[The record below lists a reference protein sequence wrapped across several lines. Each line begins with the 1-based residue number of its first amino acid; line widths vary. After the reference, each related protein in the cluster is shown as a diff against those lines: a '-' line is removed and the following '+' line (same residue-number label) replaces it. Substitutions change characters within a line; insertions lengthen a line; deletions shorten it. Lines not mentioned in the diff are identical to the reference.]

1 MKRYNLLW
9 VLCLFSFLYVG
20 AKPITKSAAENIAR
34 GFMSKRC
41 SKSASLTCLPRKSAV
56 KGGTND
62 VAPYYIF
69 NVGKNEGF
77 VIVSGDDNAE
87 PVLGYSDKGE
97 LDPNNIPS
105 NMAEWLRLNELYV
118 ENCAKKD
125 SSAKPAYTNTG
136 NGTVVV
142 EPLLGDILWGQD
154 FPFNEMCP
162 TYYSDGQTK
171 HYYVGCVA
179 TAATQIMRYY
189 RYPQQGTGSK
199 SYVFNGQTL
208 SADFGNTTYDWDNML
223 AFYPSEGVSQEQI
236 DAAAT
241 LAYQFGVSVEM
252 EYAENGSG
260 ALSMLVPHALKT
272 YFGYDN
278 GVTMRRRNF
287 YSGAE
292 WLDIIKNELD
302 HNRPVYYGAT
312 SDNGLGGHAFVCD
325 GYDSEGYVHINWGW
339 YGMSNGYFLVNHL
352 NPDDLGEGGGT
363 GGYNTDQ
370 EIITGI
376 QPSTG
381 GATTFDRPLYGLLG
395 LMCSDYGREFTLMAS
410 INNYDVTPFDGQ
422 IAAVVTR
429 DGQIMDVLKT
439 DGESTHIDGFANS
452 MSGLYF
458 LTMRNIPTTVSEGI
472 ADGKCEVRLAFKEA
486 NEERWQILRH
496 ENRERGYVEANI
508 VNGVLVLD
516 EDAEP
521 VPDVTVVGPITSD
534 GEIYANGSALFNVT
548 LKNNSSNFNLKNVV
562 VRFRSKTDATK
573 VWDYENTVNIYDGS
587 TESVKLL
594 VNLAEDMPAGD
605 YDIILFEKGYPDN
618 PFVQTSSE
626 PASVTVLPAATVPVM
641 RQTQKMGLVIGTTD
655 GLVRQGD
662 DIMFKVT
669 ARNYG
674 AAGNVGV
681 ILWMENVDKPEE
693 TYLFLQ
699 ENVTV
704 EKGEEVTVPLFRK
717 LPVDPGTYR
726 LKLTYLT
733 DDGNETADANAAGFD
748 NTLEVHEN
756 NTDIMLEAV
765 SLDMPDVLYTEE
777 KAPCKIVLRAPQDF
791 SGMVYMRLRQY
802 TNTNGEI
809 AQMSSVKMKAGE
821 TKELSF
827 DYKPRVEP
835 QRYMLLVEA
844 KQGGVTG
851 TVASY
856 HNCYKLVEV
865 KSGTSGISSVGA
877 QNDNANVYYKDG
889 RVYVDVADGST
900 LLKTELI
907 AANGALVTSCDKASM
922 TGGWFAVDVQPGV
935 YMVKVTT
942 DKGVSVRKIVIK

>member
-9 VLCLFSFLYVG
+9 ILCLLSFLYVG
-20 AKPITKSAAENIAR
+20 ARPITKSAAENIAR

-41 SKSASLTCLPRKSAV
+41 SKSASLACLPHKSAV
-56 KGGTND
+56 KGSSGD

-69 NVGKNEGF
+69 NIGNREGF

-87 PVLGYSDKGE
+87 PVLGYSDRGE
-97 LDPNNIPS
+97 LDLD
-105 NMAEWLRLNELYV
+105 NMPANMVEWLRLNELYV
-118 ENCAKKD
+118 ENCAKREF
-125 SSAKPAYTNTG
+125 SAVGTSRTG

-142 EPLLGDILWGQD
+142 EPLLGDIMWGQD

-162 TYYSDGQTK
+162 TYYSGGQNL

-199 SYVFNGQTL
+199 SYVFKGQTL

-223 AFYPSEGVSQEQI
+223 AFYPSDGVSQEQI

-241 LAYQFGVSVEM
+241 LAYHFGVSVEM

-272 YFGYDN
+272 YFGYDKAT
-278 GVTMRRRNF
+278 TMRRRNF
-287 YSGAE
+287 YSATE
-292 WLDIIKNELD
+292 WLELIKHELD
-302 HNRPVYYGAT
+302 NNRPVYYGAT
-312 SDNGLGGHAFVCD
+312 SDSGLGGHAFVCD

-381 GATTFDRPLYGLLG
+381 GTTDFDRPLYGLLS
-395 LMCSDYGREFTLMAS
+395 LKCSDYGSDFTLMS
-410 INNYDVTPFDGQ
+410 SVNNYDVTPFDGQ

-429 DGQIMDVLKT
+429 NGQIIDILKT

-458 LTMRNIPTTVSEGI
+458 LTMRDIPTTVSEGI
-472 ADGKCEVRLAFKEA
+472 ADGACEVRLAFKEA
-486 NEERWQILRH
+486 DEDRWQFLRH
-496 ENRERGYVEANI
+496 ENRERGYVAANI
-508 VNGVLVLD
+508 VDGVLDLD
-516 EDAEP
+516 EDAAP
-521 VPDVTVVGPITSD
+521 VPDVTVVGQIQND
-534 GEIYANGSALFNVT
+534 GDIFAGGSALFCVT
-548 LKNNSSNFNLKNVV
+548 LQNNSSNFNLKNVV
-562 VRFRSKTDATK
+562 VRFRSKADATK
-573 VWDYENTVNIYDGS
+573 VWDYENIVNIYDGS

-594 VNLAEDMPAGD
+594 VNLADDMPSGD

-618 PFVQTSSE
+618 PFVQTTPE
-626 PASVTVLPAATVPVM
+626 VASLTVLPAVSVPVM
-641 RQTQKMGLVIGTTD
+641 RQTQNLGLVIGATD

-662 DIMFKVT
+662 DIMLKVT

-674 AAGNVGV
+674 AAGNVSV
-681 ILWMENVDKPEE
+681 ILWMENMDNPEQTYMFLQGNVAVDKG
-693 TYLFLQ
+693 
-699 ENVTV
+699 
-704 EKGEEVTVPLFRK
+704 KEVTVPLFRK

-733 DDGNETADANAAGFD
+733 DDGNETADANVAGFD

-777 KAPCKIVLRAPQDF
+777 KSPCKIVLRAPETF
-791 SGMVYMRLRQY
+791 SGTVYLRLRQY

-809 AQMSSVKMKAGE
+809 VSMSSVKMEAGE
-821 TKELSF
+821 TKEIAF

-835 QRYMLLVEA
+835 ERYMLLVEA

-865 KSGTSGISSVGA
+865 KNGTSDISSVDA

-889 RVYVDVADGST
+889 RVYVDVADGSS

-942 DKGVSVRKIVIK
+942 DKGVSVRKIMIK

>member
-9 VLCLFSFLYVG
+9 ILCLLSFLYVG
-20 AKPITKSAAENIAR
+20 ARPITKSAAENIAR

-41 SKSASLTCLPRKSAV
+41 SKSASLACLPHKSAV
-56 KGGTND
+56 KGSSGD

-69 NVGKNEGF
+69 NIGNREGF

-87 PVLGYSDKGE
+87 PVLGYSDRGE
-97 LDPNNIPS
+97 LDLD
-105 NMAEWLRLNELYV
+105 NMPTNMVEWLRLNELYV
-118 ENCAKKD
+118 ESCAKRE
-125 SSAKPAYTNTG
+125 SSAVGTSRTG

-142 EPLLGDILWGQD
+142 EPLLGDIMWGQD

-162 TYYSDGQTK
+162 TYYSGGQDL

-199 SYVFNGQTL
+199 SYVFKGQTL

-223 AFYPSEGVSQEQI
+223 AFYPSDGVSQEQI

-241 LAYQFGVSVEM
+241 LAYHFGVSVEM

-272 YFGYDN
+272 YFGYDKAT
-278 GVTMRRRNF
+278 TMRRRNF
-287 YSGAE
+287 YSATE
-292 WLDIIKNELD
+292 WLELIKHELD
-302 HNRPVYYGAT
+302 NNRPVYYGAT
-312 SDNGLGGHAFVCD
+312 SDSGLGGHAFVCD

-381 GATTFDRPLYGLLG
+381 GTTDFDRPLYGLLS
-395 LMCSDYGREFTLMAS
+395 LKCSDYGSDFTLMS
-410 INNYDVTPFDGQ
+410 SVNNYDVTPFDGQ

-429 DGQIMDVLKT
+429 NGQIIDILKT

-458 LTMRNIPTTVSEGI
+458 LTMRDIPTTVSEGI
-472 ADGKCEVRLAFKEA
+472 ADGACEVRLAFKEA
-486 NEERWQILRH
+486 DEDRWQFLRH
-496 ENRERGYVEANI
+496 ENRERGYVAANI
-508 VNGVLVLD
+508 VDGVLDLD
-516 EDAEP
+516 EDAAP
-521 VPDVTVVGPITSD
+521 VPDVTVVGQIQND
-534 GEIYANGSALFNVT
+534 GDIFAGGSALFSVT
-548 LKNNSSNFNLKNVV
+548 LQNNSSNFNLKNVV
-562 VRFRSKTDATK
+562 VRFRSKDDASK

-594 VNLAEDMPAGD
+594 VNLADDMPSGD

-618 PFVQTSSE
+618 PFVQTTPE
-626 PASVTVLPAATVPVM
+626 VASLTVLPAVSVPVM
-641 RQTQKMGLVIGTTD
+641 RQTQNLGLVIGATD

-662 DIMFKVT
+662 DIMLKVT

-674 AAGNVGV
+674 AAGNVSV
-681 ILWMENVDKPEE
+681 ILWMENMDNPEQTYMFLQGNVAVDKG
-693 TYLFLQ
+693 
-699 ENVTV
+699 
-704 EKGEEVTVPLFRK
+704 KEVTVPLFRK

-733 DDGNETADANAAGFD
+733 DDGNETPDVNAAGFD
-748 NTLEVHEN
+748 NTLTVHEN
-756 NTDIMLEAV
+756 NKDIMLEAV

-777 KAPCKIVLRAPQDF
+777 KSPCKIVLRAPETF
-791 SGMVYMRLRQY
+791 SGTVYLRLRQY

-809 AQMSSVKMKAGE
+809 VSMSSVKMEAGE
-821 TKELSF
+821 TKEIAF

-835 QRYMLLVEA
+835 ERYMLLVEA

-865 KSGTSGISSVGA
+865 KNGTSDISSVDA

-889 RVYVDVADGST
+889 RVYVDVADGSS

-922 TGGWFAVDVQPGV
+922 TGGWFAVSVQPGV

>member
-9 VLCLFSFLYVG
+9 ILSLLSFLYVG
-20 AKPITKSAAENIAR
+20 ARPITKSAAENIAR

-41 SKSASLTCLPRKSAV
+41 SKSASLACLPHKSAV
-56 KGGTND
+56 KGRSGD

-69 NVGKNEGF
+69 NIGNREGF

-87 PVLGYSDKGE
+87 PVLGYSDRGE
-97 LDPNNIPS
+97 LDLD
-105 NMAEWLRLNELYV
+105 NMPANMVEWLRLNELYV
-118 ENCAKKD
+118 ESCAKRE
-125 SSAKPAYTNTG
+125 SSTVGTSRTG

-142 EPLLGDILWGQD
+142 ESLLGDIMWGQD

-162 TYYSDGQTK
+162 TYYSGGQDL

-199 SYVFNGQTL
+199 SYVFKGQTL

-223 AFYPSEGVSQEQI
+223 AFYPSDGVSQEQI

-241 LAYQFGVSVEM
+241 LAYHLGVSVEM

-272 YFGYDN
+272 YFGYDKAT
-278 GVTMRRRNF
+278 TMRRRNF
-287 YSGAE
+287 YSATE
-292 WLDIIKNELD
+292 WLELIKHELD
-302 HNRPVYYGAT
+302 NNRPVYYGAT
-312 SDNGLGGHAFVCD
+312 SDSGLGGHAFVCD

-381 GATTFDRPLYGLLG
+381 GTTDFDRPLYGLLS
-395 LMCSDYGREFTLMAS
+395 LKCSDYGSDFTLMS
-410 INNYDVTPFDGQ
+410 SVNNYDVTPFDGQ

-429 DGQIMDVLKT
+429 DGQIIDILKT

-458 LTMRNIPTTVSEGI
+458 LTMRDIPTTVSEGI
-472 ADGKCEVRLAFKEA
+472 ADGACEVRLAFKEA
-486 NEERWQILRH
+486 DEDRWQFLRH
-496 ENRERGYVEANI
+496 ENRERGYVAANI
-508 VNGVLVLD
+508 VDGVLDLD
-516 EDAEP
+516 EDAAP
-521 VPDVTVVGPITSD
+521 VPDVTVVGQIQND
-534 GEIYANGSALFNVT
+534 GDIFAGGSALFSVT
-548 LKNNSSNFNLKNVV
+548 LQNNSSNFNLKNVV
-562 VRFRSKTDATK
+562 VRFRSKDDASK

-594 VNLAEDMPAGD
+594 VNLADDMPSGD

-618 PFVQTSSE
+618 PFVQTTPE
-626 PASVTVLPAATVPVM
+626 VASLTVLPAVSVPVM
-641 RQTQKMGLVIGTTD
+641 RQTQNLGLVIGATD

-662 DIMFKVT
+662 DIMLKVT

-674 AAGNVGV
+674 AAGNVSV
-681 ILWMENVDKPEE
+681 ILWMENMDNPEQ

-699 ENVTV
+699 GNVTV
-704 EKGEEVTVPLFRK
+704 DKGKEVTVPLFRK

-733 DDGNETADANAAGFD
+733 DDGNETPDINTDGFN
-748 NTLEVHEN
+748 NTLTVHEN
-756 NTDIMLEAV
+756 NKDIMLEAV
-765 SLDMPDVLYTEE
+765 SIDMPDVLYTEE
-777 KAPCKIVLRAPQDF
+777 KSPCKVVFRTPEAF
-791 SGMVYMRLRQY
+791 NGTVYLRLRQY

-809 AQMSSVKMKAGE
+809 ASMSNVKIEAGE
-821 TKELSF
+821 TKEIAF

-835 QRYMLLVEA
+835 QRYMVVIDA

-851 TVASY
+851 TVGSY
-856 HNCYKLVEV
+856 DNCYKLLEV
-865 KSGTSGISSVGA
+865 KSGTSGISSADTQDGDV
-877 QNDNANVYYKDG
+877 NVYYKDG
-889 RVYVDVADGST
+889 RVYVDVADGSSM
-900 LLKTELI
+900 LKTELI
-907 AANGALVTSCDKASM
+907 AANGALVASCDKASM

>member
-9 VLCLFSFLYVG
+9 ILCLLSFLYVG
-20 AKPITKSAAENIAR
+20 ARPITKSAAENIAR

-41 SKSASLTCLPRKSAV
+41 SKSASLACLPHKSAV
-56 KGGTND
+56 KGSSGD

-69 NVGKNEGF
+69 NIGNREGF

-87 PVLGYSDKGE
+87 PVLGYSDRGE
-97 LDPNNIPS
+97 LDLD
-105 NMAEWLRLNELYV
+105 NMPANMVEWLRLNELYV
-118 ENCAKKD
+118 ESCAKRE
-125 SSAKPAYTNTG
+125 SSAVATSRTG

-142 EPLLGDILWGQD
+142 EPLLGDIMWGQD

-162 TYYSDGQTK
+162 TYYSGGQNL

-199 SYVFNGQTL
+199 SYVFKGQTL

-223 AFYPSEGVSQEQI
+223 AFYPSDGVSQEQI

-241 LAYQFGVSVEM
+241 LAYHFGVSVEM

-272 YFGYDN
+272 YFGYDKAT
-278 GVTMRRRNF
+278 TMRRRNF
-287 YSGAE
+287 YSATE
-292 WLDIIKNELD
+292 WLELIKHELD
-302 HNRPVYYGAT
+302 NNRPVYYGAT
-312 SDNGLGGHAFVCD
+312 SDSGLGGHAFVCD

-381 GATTFDRPLYGLLG
+381 GTTDFDRPLYGLLS
-395 LMCSDYGREFTLMAS
+395 LKCSDYGSDFTLMS
-410 INNYDVTPFDGQ
+410 SVNNYDVTPFDGQ

-429 DGQIMDVLKT
+429 NGQIIDILKT

-458 LTMRNIPTTVSEGI
+458 LTMRDIPTTVSEGI
-472 ADGKCEVRLAFKEA
+472 ADGACEVRLAFKEA
-486 NEERWQILRH
+486 DEDRWQFLRH
-496 ENRERGYVEANI
+496 ENRERGYVAANI
-508 VNGVLVLD
+508 VDGVLDLD
-516 EDAEP
+516 EDAAP
-521 VPDVTVVGPITSD
+521 VPDVTVVGQIQND
-534 GEIYANGSALFNVT
+534 GDIFAGGSALFSVT
-548 LKNNSSNFNLKNVV
+548 LQNNSSNFNLKNVV
-562 VRFRSKTDATK
+562 VRFRSKDDASK

-594 VNLAEDMPAGD
+594 VNLADDMPSGD

-618 PFVQTSSE
+618 PFVQTTPE
-626 PASVTVLPAATVPVM
+626 VASLTVLPAVSVPVM
-641 RQTQKMGLVIGTTD
+641 RQTQNLGLVIGATD

-662 DIMFKVT
+662 DIMLKVT

-674 AAGNVGV
+674 AAGNVSV
-681 ILWMENVDKPEE
+681 ILWMENMDNPEQ

-699 ENVTV
+699 GNVTV
-704 EKGEEVTVPLFRK
+704 DKGKEVTVPLFRK

-733 DDGNETADANAAGFD
+733 DDGNETPDVNAAGFD
-748 NTLEVHEN
+748 NTLTVHEN
-756 NTDIMLEAV
+756 NKDIMLEAV

-777 KAPCKIVLRAPQDF
+777 KSPCKIVLRAPETF
-791 SGMVYMRLRQY
+791 SGTVYLRLRQY

-809 AQMSSVKMKAGE
+809 VSMSSVKMEAGE
-821 TKELSF
+821 TKEIAF

-835 QRYMLLVEA
+835 ERYMLLVEA

-865 KSGTSGISSVGA
+865 KNGTSDISSVDA

-889 RVYVDVADGST
+889 RVYVDVADGSS

-922 TGGWFAVDVQPGV
+922 TGGWFAVSVQPGV

-942 DKGVSVRKIVIK
+942 DKGVSVRKIMIK

>member
-9 VLCLFSFLYVG
+9 ILSLLSFLYVG
-20 AKPITKSAAENIAR
+20 ARPITKSAAENIAR

-41 SKSASLTCLPRKSAV
+41 SKSASLACLPHKSAV
-56 KGGTND
+56 KGSSGD

-69 NVGKNEGF
+69 NIGNREGF

-87 PVLGYSDKGE
+87 PVLGYSDRGE
-97 LDPNNIPS
+97 LDLD
-105 NMAEWLRLNELYV
+105 NMPANMVEWLRLNELYV
-118 ENCAKKD
+118 ESCAKRE
-125 SSAKPAYTNTG
+125 SSAVATSRTG
-136 NGTVVV
+136 SGTVVV
-142 EPLLGDILWGQD
+142 EPLLGDIMWGQD

-162 TYYSDGQTK
+162 TYYSGGQNL

-199 SYVFNGQTL
+199 SYVFKGQTL

-223 AFYPSEGVSQEQI
+223 AFYPSDGVSQEQI

-241 LAYQFGVSVEM
+241 LAYHFGVSVEM

-260 ALSMLVPHALKT
+260 ALSMLVPHTLKT
-272 YFGYDN
+272 YFGYDKAT
-278 GVTMRRRNF
+278 TMRRRNF
-287 YSGAE
+287 YSATE
-292 WLDIIKNELD
+292 WLELIKHELD
-302 HNRPVYYGAT
+302 NNRPVYYGAT
-312 SDNGLGGHAFVCD
+312 SDSGLGGHAFVCD

-381 GATTFDRPLYGLLG
+381 GTTDFDRPLYGLLS
-395 LMCSDYGREFTLMAS
+395 LKCSDYGSDFTLMS
-410 INNYDVTPFDGQ
+410 SVNNYDVTPFDGQ

-429 DGQIMDVLKT
+429 DGQIIDILKT

-458 LTMRNIPTTVSEGI
+458 LTMRDIPTTVSEGI
-472 ADGKCEVRLAFKEA
+472 ADGACEVRLAFKEA
-486 NEERWQILRH
+486 DEDRWQFLRH
-496 ENRERGYVEANI
+496 ENRERGYVAANI
-508 VNGVLVLD
+508 VDGVLDLD
-516 EDAEP
+516 EDAAP
-521 VPDVTVVGPITSD
+521 VPDVTVVGQIQND
-534 GEIYANGSALFNVT
+534 GDIFAGGSALFSVT
-548 LKNNSSNFNLKNVV
+548 LQNNSSNFNLKNVV
-562 VRFRSKTDATK
+562 VRFRSKDDASK

-594 VNLAEDMPAGD
+594 VNLADDMPSGD

-618 PFVQTSSE
+618 PFVQTTPE
-626 PASVTVLPAATVPVM
+626 VASLTVLPAVSVPVM
-641 RQTQKMGLVIGTTD
+641 RQTQNLGLVIGATD

-662 DIMFKVT
+662 DIMLKVT

-674 AAGNVGV
+674 AAGNVSV
-681 ILWMENVDKPEE
+681 ILWMENMDNPEQ

-699 ENVTV
+699 SNVTV
-704 EKGEEVTVPLFRK
+704 DKGKEVTVPLFRK

-733 DDGNETADANAAGFD
+733 DDGNETPDVNAAGFD
-748 NTLEVHEN
+748 NTLTVHEN
-756 NTDIMLEAV
+756 NKDIMLEAV

-777 KAPCKIVLRAPQDF
+777 KSPCKIVLRAPETF
-791 SGMVYMRLRQY
+791 SGTVYLRLRQY

-809 AQMSSVKMKAGE
+809 VSMTSVKMEAGE
-821 TKELSF
+821 TKEIAF

-835 QRYMLLVEA
+835 ERYMLLVEA

-865 KSGTSGISSVGA
+865 KNGTSDISSVDA

-889 RVYVDVADGST
+889 RVYVDVADGSS

-942 DKGVSVRKIVIK
+942 DKGVSVRKIMIK

>member
-9 VLCLFSFLYVG
+9 ILSLLSFLYVG
-20 AKPITKSAAENIAR
+20 ARPITKSAAENIAR

-41 SKSASLTCLPRKSAV
+41 SKSASLACLPYKSAV
-56 KGGTND
+56 KGSSGD

-69 NVGKNEGF
+69 NIGNREGF

-87 PVLGYSDKGE
+87 PVLGYSDRGE
-97 LDPNNIPS
+97 LDLDNMPA

-118 ENCAKKD
+118 ESCAKRE
-125 SSAKPAYTNTG
+125 SSAVGTSRTG

-142 EPLLGDILWGQD
+142 EPLLGDIMWGQD

-162 TYYSDGQTK
+162 TYYSGGQNL

-199 SYVFNGQTL
+199 SYVFKGQTL

-223 AFYPSEGVSQEQI
+223 AFYPSDGVSQEQI

-241 LAYQFGVSVEM
+241 LAYHFGVSVEM

-272 YFGYDN
+272 YFGYDKAT
-278 GVTMRRRNF
+278 TMRRRNF
-287 YSGAE
+287 YSATE
-292 WLDIIKNELD
+292 WLELIKHELD
-302 HNRPVYYGAT
+302 NNRPVYYGAT
-312 SDNGLGGHAFVCD
+312 SDSGLGGHAFVCD

-381 GATTFDRPLYGLLG
+381 GTTDFDRPLYGLLS
-395 LMCSDYGREFTLMAS
+395 LKCSDYGSDFTLMS
-410 INNYDVTPFDGQ
+410 SVNNYDVTPFDGQ

-429 DGQIMDVLKT
+429 DGQIIDILKT

-458 LTMRNIPTTVSEGI
+458 LTMRDIPTTVSEGI
-472 ADGKCEVRLAFKEA
+472 ADGACEVRLAFKESD
-486 NEERWQILRH
+486 EDRWQFLRH
-496 ENRERGYVEANI
+496 ENRERGYVAANI
-508 VNGVLVLD
+508 VDGVLDLD
-516 EDAEP
+516 EDAAP
-521 VPDVTVVGPITSD
+521 VPDVTVVGQIQND
-534 GEIYANGSALFNVT
+534 GDIFAGGSALFSVT
-548 LKNNSSNFNLKNVV
+548 LQNNSSNFNLKNVV
-562 VRFRSKTDATK
+562 VRFRSKDDASK

-594 VNLAEDMPAGD
+594 VNLADDMPSGD

-618 PFVQTSSE
+618 PFVQTTPE
-626 PASVTVLPAATVPVM
+626 VASLTVLPAVSVPVM
-641 RQTQKMGLVIGTTD
+641 RQTQNLGLVIGATD

-662 DIMFKVT
+662 DIMLKVT

-674 AAGNVGV
+674 AAGNVSV
-681 ILWMENVDKPEE
+681 ILWMENMDNPEQ

-699 ENVTV
+699 GNVAV
-704 EKGEEVTVPLFRK
+704 DKGKEVTVPLFRK

-733 DDGNETADANAAGFD
+733 DDGNETPDVNAAGFD
-748 NTLEVHEN
+748 NTLTVHEN
-756 NTDIMLEAV
+756 NKDIMLEAV

-777 KAPCKIVLRAPQDF
+777 KSPCKIVLRAPETF
-791 SGMVYMRLRQY
+791 SGTVYLRLRQY

-809 AQMSSVKMKAGE
+809 VSMSSVKMEAGE
-821 TKELSF
+821 TKEIAF

-835 QRYMLLVEA
+835 ERYMLLVEA

-865 KSGTSGISSVGA
+865 KNGTSDISSVDA

-889 RVYVDVADGST
+889 RVYVDVADGSS

-922 TGGWFAVDVQPGV
+922 TGGWFAADVQSGV

-942 DKGVSVRKIVIK
+942 DKGVSVRKIMIK

>member
-9 VLCLFSFLYVG
+9 ILCLLSFLYVG
-20 AKPITKSAAENIAR
+20 ARPITKSAAENIAR

-41 SKSASLTCLPRKSAV
+41 SKSASLACLPHKSAV
-56 KGGTND
+56 KGSSGD

-69 NVGKNEGF
+69 NIGNREGF

-87 PVLGYSDKGE
+87 PVLGYSDRGE
-97 LDPNNIPS
+97 LDLD
-105 NMAEWLRLNELYV
+105 NMPANMVEWLRLNELYV
-118 ENCAKKD
+118 ENCAKRE
-125 SSAKPAYTNTG
+125 SSTVGTSRTG
-136 NGTVVV
+136 SGTVVV
-142 EPLLGDILWGQD
+142 EPLLGDIMWGQD

-162 TYYSDGQTK
+162 TYYSGGQNL

-199 SYVFNGQTL
+199 SYVFKGQTL

-223 AFYPSEGVSQEQI
+223 AFYPSDGVSQEQI

-241 LAYQFGVSVEM
+241 LAYHFGVSVEM

-272 YFGYDN
+272 YFGYDKAT
-278 GVTMRRRNF
+278 TMRRRNF
-287 YSGAE
+287 YSATE
-292 WLDIIKNELD
+292 WLELIKHELD
-302 HNRPVYYGAT
+302 NNRPVYYGAT
-312 SDNGLGGHAFVCD
+312 SDSGLGGHAFVCD

-381 GATTFDRPLYGLLG
+381 GTTDFDRPLYGLLS
-395 LMCSDYGREFTLMAS
+395 LKCSDYGSDFTLMS
-410 INNYDVTPFDGQ
+410 SVNNYDVTPFDGQ

-429 DGQIMDVLKT
+429 DGQIIDILKT

-458 LTMRNIPTTVSEGI
+458 LTMRDIPTAVSEGI
-472 ADGKCEVRLAFKEA
+472 ADGACEVRLAFKEA
-486 NEERWQILRH
+486 DEDRWQFLRH
-496 ENRERGYVEANI
+496 ENRERGYVAANI
-508 VNGVLVLD
+508 VDGVLDLD
-516 EDAEP
+516 EDAAP
-521 VPDVTVVGPITSD
+521 VPDVTVVGQIQND
-534 GEIYANGSALFNVT
+534 GDIFAGGSALFSVT
-548 LKNNSSNFNLKNVV
+548 LQNNSSNFNLKNVV
-562 VRFRSKTDATK
+562 VRFRSKDDASK

-594 VNLAEDMPAGD
+594 VNLTDDMPSGD

-618 PFVQTSSE
+618 PFVQTTPE
-626 PASVTVLPAATVPVM
+626 VASLTVLPAVSVPVM
-641 RQTQKMGLVIGTTD
+641 RQTQNLGLVIGATD

-662 DIMFKVT
+662 DIMLKVT

-674 AAGNVGV
+674 AAGNVSV
-681 ILWMENVDKPEE
+681 ILWMENMDNPEQ

-699 ENVTV
+699 GNVTV
-704 EKGEEVTVPLFRK
+704 DKGKEVTVPLFRK

-733 DDGNETADANAAGFD
+733 DDGNETPDVNAAGFD
-748 NTLEVHEN
+748 NTLTVHEN
-756 NTDIMLEAV
+756 NKDIMLEAV

-777 KAPCKIVLRAPQDF
+777 KSPCKIVLRAPETF
-791 SGMVYMRLRQY
+791 SGTVYLRLRQY

-809 AQMSSVKMKAGE
+809 VSMSSVKMEAGE
-821 TKELSF
+821 TKEIAF

-835 QRYMLLVEA
+835 ERYMLLVEA

-865 KSGTSGISSVGA
+865 KNGTSDISSVDA

-907 AANGALVTSCDKASM
+907 AINGALVTSCDKASM

>member
-9 VLCLFSFLYVG
+9 ILSLLSFLYVG
-20 AKPITKSAAENIAR
+20 ARPITKSAAENIAR

-41 SKSASLTCLPRKSAV
+41 SKSASLACLPHKSAV
-56 KGGTND
+56 KGSSGD

-69 NVGKNEGF
+69 NIGNREGF

-87 PVLGYSDKGE
+87 PVLGYSDRGE
-97 LDPNNIPS
+97 LDLD
-105 NMAEWLRLNELYV
+105 NMPANMVEWLRLNELYV
-118 ENCAKKD
+118 ENCAKRE
-125 SSAKPAYTNTG
+125 SSTVGTSRTG
-136 NGTVVV
+136 SGTVVV
-142 EPLLGDILWGQD
+142 EPLLGDIMWGQD

-162 TYYSDGQTK
+162 TYYSGGQDL

-199 SYVFNGQTL
+199 SYVFKGQTL

-223 AFYPSEGVSQEQI
+223 AFYPSDGVSQEQI

-241 LAYQFGVSVEM
+241 LAYHFGVSVEM

-272 YFGYDN
+272 YFGYDKAI
-278 GVTMRRRNF
+278 TMRRRNF
-287 YSGAE
+287 YSATE
-292 WLDIIKNELD
+292 WLELIKHELD
-302 HNRPVYYGAT
+302 NNRPVYYGAT
-312 SDNGLGGHAFVCD
+312 SDSGLGGHAFVCD

-381 GATTFDRPLYGLLG
+381 GTTDFDRPLYGLLS
-395 LMCSDYGREFTLMAS
+395 LKCSDYGSDFTLMS
-410 INNYDVTPFDGQ
+410 SVNNYDVTPFDGQ

-429 DGQIMDVLKT
+429 NGQIIDILKT

-458 LTMRNIPTTVSEGI
+458 LTMRDIPTTVSEGI
-472 ADGKCEVRLAFKEA
+472 ADGACEVRLAFKEA
-486 NEERWQILRH
+486 DEDRWQFLRH
-496 ENRERGYVEANI
+496 ENRERGYVAANI
-508 VNGVLVLD
+508 VDGVLDLD
-516 EDAEP
+516 EDAAP
-521 VPDVTVVGPITSD
+521 VPDVTVVGQIQND
-534 GEIYANGSALFNVT
+534 GDIFAGGSALFSVT
-548 LKNNSSNFNLKNVV
+548 LQNNSSNFNLKNVV
-562 VRFRSKTDATK
+562 VRFRSKDDASK

-594 VNLAEDMPAGD
+594 VNLADDMPSGD

-618 PFVQTSSE
+618 PFVQTTPE
-626 PASVTVLPAATVPVM
+626 VASLTVLPAVSVPVM
-641 RQTQKMGLVIGTTD
+641 RQTQNLGLVIGATD

-662 DIMFKVT
+662 DIMLKVT

-674 AAGNVGV
+674 AAGNVSV
-681 ILWMENVDKPEE
+681 ILWMENMDNPEQ
-693 TYLFLQ
+693 TYMFLQ
-699 ENVTV
+699 GNVTV
-704 EKGEEVTVPLFRK
+704 DKGKEVTVPLFRK

-733 DDGNETADANAAGFD
+733 DDGNETPDVNAAGFD
-748 NTLEVHEN
+748 NTLTVHEN
-756 NTDIMLEAV
+756 NKDIMLEAV

-777 KAPCKIVLRAPQDF
+777 KSPCKVVFRAPEAF
-791 SGMVYMRLRQY
+791 NGTVYLRLRQY

-809 AQMSSVKMKAGE
+809 ACMSNVKIEAGE
-821 TKELSF
+821 TKEIAF
-827 DYKPRVEP
+827 DYKPKVEP
-835 QRYMLLVEA
+835 QRYMVVIDA

-851 TVASY
+851 TVGSY
-856 HNCYKLVEV
+856 DNCYKLLEV
-865 KSGTSGISSVGA
+865 RSGTSGISSADTQDGDV
-877 QNDNANVYYKDG
+877 NVYYKDG
-889 RVYVDVADGST
+889 RVYVDVADGSSM
-900 LLKTELI
+900 LKTELI

-942 DKGVSVRKIVIK
+942 DKGVSVRKIMIK

>member
-9 VLCLFSFLYVG
+9 ILSLLSFLYVG
-20 AKPITKSAAENIAR
+20 ARPITKSAAENIAR

-41 SKSASLTCLPRKSAV
+41 SKSASLACLPHKSAV
-56 KGGTND
+56 KGSSGD

-69 NVGKNEGF
+69 NIGNREGF

-87 PVLGYSDKGE
+87 PVLGYSDRGE
-97 LDPNNIPS
+97 LDLD
-105 NMAEWLRLNELYV
+105 NMPANMVEWLRLNELYV
-118 ENCAKKD
+118 ENCAKRE
-125 SSAKPAYTNTG
+125 SSTVGTSRTG

-142 EPLLGDILWGQD
+142 EPLLGDIMWGQD

-162 TYYSDGQTK
+162 TYYSGGQNL

-199 SYVFNGQTL
+199 SYVFKGQTL

-223 AFYPSEGVSQEQI
+223 AFYPSDGVSQEQI

-241 LAYQFGVSVEM
+241 LAYHFGVSVEM

-272 YFGYDN
+272 YFGYDKAT
-278 GVTMRRRNF
+278 TMRRRNF
-287 YSGAE
+287 YSATE
-292 WLDIIKNELD
+292 WLELIKHELD
-302 HNRPVYYGAT
+302 NNRPVYYGAT
-312 SDNGLGGHAFVCD
+312 SDSGLGGHAFVCD

-381 GATTFDRPLYGLLG
+381 GTTDFDRPLYGLLS
-395 LMCSDYGREFTLMAS
+395 LKCSDYGSDFTLMS
-410 INNYDVTPFDGQ
+410 SVNNYDVTPFDGQ

-429 DGQIMDVLKT
+429 DGQIIDILKT

-458 LTMRNIPTTVSEGI
+458 LTMRDIPTTVSEGI
-472 ADGKCEVRLAFKEA
+472 ADGACEVRLAFKEA
-486 NEERWQILRH
+486 DEDRWQFLRH
-496 ENRERGYVEANI
+496 ENRERGYVAANI
-508 VNGVLVLD
+508 VDGVLDLD
-516 EDAEP
+516 EDAAP
-521 VPDVTVVGPITSD
+521 VPDVTVVGQIQND
-534 GEIYANGSALFNVT
+534 GDIFAGGSALFSVT
-548 LKNNSSNFNLKNVV
+548 LQNNSSNFNLKNVV
-562 VRFRSKTDATK
+562 VRFRSKDDASK

-594 VNLAEDMPAGD
+594 INLADDMPSGD

-618 PFVQTSSE
+618 PFVQTTPE
-626 PASVTVLPAATVPVM
+626 VASLTVLPAVSVPVM
-641 RQTQKMGLVIGTTD
+641 RQTQNLGLVIGATD

-662 DIMFKVT
+662 DIMLKVT

-674 AAGNVGV
+674 AAGNVSV
-681 ILWMENVDKPEE
+681 ILWMENMDNPEQ
-693 TYLFLQ
+693 TYMFLQ
-699 ENVTV
+699 GNVTV
-704 EKGEEVTVPLFRK
+704 DKGKEVTVPLFRK

-733 DDGNETADANAAGFD
+733 DDGNETPDVNAAGFD
-748 NTLEVHEN
+748 NTLTVHEN
-756 NTDIMLEAV
+756 NKDIMLEAV

-777 KAPCKIVLRAPQDF
+777 KSPCKVVFRAPEAF
-791 SGMVYMRLRQY
+791 NGTVYLRLRQY

-809 AQMSSVKMKAGE
+809 VSMSSVKMEAGE
-821 TKELSF
+821 TKEIAF

-835 QRYMLLVEA
+835 ERYMLLVEA

-865 KSGTSGISSVGA
+865 KSGTSDISSVDA

-889 RVYVDVADGST
+889 RVYVDVADGSS

-942 DKGVSVRKIVIK
+942 DKGVSVRKIMIK

>member
-9 VLCLFSFLYVG
+9 ILCLLSFLYVG
-20 AKPITKSAAENIAR
+20 ARPITKSAAENIAR

-41 SKSASLTCLPRKSAV
+41 SKSASLACLPHKSAV
-56 KGGTND
+56 KGSSGD
-62 VAPYYIF
+62 IAPYYIF
-69 NVGKNEGF
+69 NIGNREGF

-87 PVLGYSDKGE
+87 PVLGYSDRGE
-97 LDPNNIPS
+97 LDLD
-105 NMAEWLRLNELYV
+105 NMPANMVEWLRLNELYV
-118 ENCAKKD
+118 ENCAKRE
-125 SSAKPAYTNTG
+125 SSAVGTSRTG

-142 EPLLGDILWGQD
+142 EPLLDDIMWGQD

-162 TYYSDGQTK
+162 TYYSGGQNL

-199 SYVFNGQTL
+199 SYVFKGQTL

-223 AFYPSEGVSQEQI
+223 AFYPSNGVSQEQI

-241 LAYQFGVSVEM
+241 LAYHFGVSVEM

-272 YFGYDN
+272 YFGYDKAT
-278 GVTMRRRNF
+278 TMRRRNF
-287 YSGAE
+287 YSATE
-292 WLDIIKNELD
+292 WLELIKHELD
-302 HNRPVYYGAT
+302 NNRPVYYGAT
-312 SDNGLGGHAFVCD
+312 SDSGLGGHAFVCD

-381 GATTFDRPLYGLLG
+381 GTTDFDRPLYGLLS
-395 LMCSDYGREFTLMAS
+395 LKCSDYGSDFTLMS
-410 INNYDVTPFDGQ
+410 SVNNYDVTPFDGQ

-429 DGQIMDVLKT
+429 DGQIIDILKT

-458 LTMRNIPTTVSEGI
+458 LTMRDIPTTVSEGI
-472 ADGKCEVRLAFKEA
+472 ADGACEVRLAFKEA
-486 NEERWQILRH
+486 DEDRWQFLRH
-496 ENRERGYVEANI
+496 ENRERGFVAANI
-508 VNGVLVLD
+508 VDGVLDLD
-516 EDAEP
+516 EDAAP
-521 VPDVTVVGPITSD
+521 VPDVTVVGQIQND
-534 GEIYANGSALFNVT
+534 GDIFAGGSALFSVT
-548 LKNNSSNFNLKNVV
+548 LQNNSSNFNLKNVV
-562 VRFRSKTDATK
+562 VRFRSKDDASK

-594 VNLAEDMPAGD
+594 VNLADDMPSGD

-618 PFVQTSSE
+618 PFVQTTPE
-626 PASVTVLPAATVPVM
+626 VASLTVLPAVSVPVM
-641 RQTQKMGLVIGTTD
+641 RQTQNLELVIGATD

-662 DIMFKVT
+662 DIMLKVT

-674 AAGNVGV
+674 AAGNVSV
-681 ILWMENVDKPEE
+681 ILWMENMDNPEQ

-699 ENVTV
+699 GNVAV
-704 EKGEEVTVPLFRK
+704 DKGKEVTVPLFRK

-733 DDGNETADANAAGFD
+733 DDGNETPDVNAAGFD
-748 NTLEVHEN
+748 NTLTVHEN
-756 NTDIMLEAV
+756 NKDIMLEAV
-765 SLDMPDVLYTEE
+765 SLDMPDLLYTEE
-777 KAPCKIVLRAPQDF
+777 KSPCKIVLRAPETF
-791 SGMVYMRLRQY
+791 SGTVYLRLRQY

-809 AQMSSVKMKAGE
+809 VSMSSVKMEAGE
-821 TKELSF
+821 TKEIAF

-865 KSGTSGISSVGA
+865 KSGTSGISSVDA
-877 QNDNANVYYKDG
+877 QSDNANVYYKDG

-907 AANGALVTSCDKASM
+907 VVNGALVTSCDRSSM
-922 TGGWFAVDVQPGV
+922 TGGWFAVNVQPGV